1 MAAFW
6 GHLGTVKYLHGK
18 VSPFSKRFFHWSV
31 DRVAPSN
38 KGASV
43 DVAAY
48 NGWTPLFAATAMLAD
63 SIEIVKYLHLS
74 GARVG

>member
-18 VSPFSKRFFHWSV
+18 VGPFWKNIFPLV
-31 DRVAPSN
+31 NRVAPSK

-48 NGWTPLFAATAMLAD
+48 NGWTPLFAAAAMLAD

>member
-18 VSPFSKRFFHWSV
+18 VRPSSKRLKLWSIE
-31 DRVAPSN
+31 RCHQIL

-48 NGWTPLFAATAMLAD
+48 NGWTPLFAAAAMLAD

>member
-1 MAAFW
+1 MR
-6 GHLGTVKYLHGK
+6 TT
-18 VSPFSKRFFHWSV
+18 
-31 DRVAPSN
+31 
-38 KGASV
+38 KGATA

-48 NGWTPLFAATAMLAD
+48 NGWTPLFSAAAMLSD

>member
-1 MAAFW
+1 M
-6 GHLGTVKYLHGK
+6 GTVKYLHGK
-18 VSPFSKRFFHWSV
+18 VGPFSKKIFPLVS
-31 DRVAPSN
+31 RVAPSN

-48 NGWTPLFAATAMLAD
+48 NGWTPLFAAAAMLAD

>member
-1 MAAFW
+1 MISEWSFSIFKR
-6 GHLGTVKYLHGK
+6 TVQTM
-18 VSPFSKRFFHWSV
+18 
-31 DRVAPSN
+31 
-38 KGASV
+38 KGATA

-48 NGWTPLFAATAMLAD
+48 NGWTPLFAAAAMLAD

>member
-1 MAAFW
+1 MISKWYFSVVKR
-6 GHLGTVKYLHGK
+6 TVQTM
-18 VSPFSKRFFHWSV
+18 
-31 DRVAPSN
+31 
-38 KGASV
+38 KGATA

-48 NGWTPLFAATAMLAD
+48 NGWTPLFAAAAMLAD